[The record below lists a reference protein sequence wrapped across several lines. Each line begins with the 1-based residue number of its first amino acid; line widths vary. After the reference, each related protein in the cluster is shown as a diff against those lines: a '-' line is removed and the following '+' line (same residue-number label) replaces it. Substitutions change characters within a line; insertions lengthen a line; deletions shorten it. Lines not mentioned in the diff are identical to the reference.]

1 MASPARV
8 YAGLAGDERRARR
21 RARLLEAGL
30 ELLGTR
36 GAHATTVTAV
46 CRHARLTPRYFYESF
61 RDLDELLVAIFDSI
75 VGEVTAEARARAA
88 DGAGDMRATVRANIA
103 AWVEIAS
110 RDPRKGRVAFVEALG
125 SEPLMR
131 RRLETSRR
139 FAELTTE
146 MARRSS
152 GVPARESRGL
162 EVASL
167 VVAGGLIETMVEW
180 LEGGVSR
187 APEDVVEDFTRACVA
202 SLEAAIPRRYAA
214 SQ

>member
-1 MASPARV
+1 MASPSRV
-8 YAGLAGDERRARR
+8 YAGIAADERRALR

-30 ELLGTR
+30 QLLGTK
-36 GAHATTVTAV
+36 GARATTVTAV

-61 RDLDELLVAIFDSI
+61 RDLGELLVAIFDAT
-75 VGEVTAEARARAA
+75 VAELTEEVRARAVE
-88 DGAGDMRATVRANIA
+88 GGDMRATVRATIA
-103 AWVEIAS
+103 AWVEITA

-139 FAELTTE
+139 FADLTAEL
-146 MARRSS
+146 ARTFY
-152 GVPARESRGL
+152 GVSARETPGL

-180 LEGGVSR
+180 LEGGLAR
-187 APEDVVEDFTRACVA
+187 APEDVVEDFTNACVA
-202 SLEAAIPRRYAA
+202 SLEAAIPQAA
-214 SQ
+214 SP